1 VSDSTS
7 GRTLGGSSDL
17 SLGSSSGSSSGHA
30 CPSAQPD
37 MLEARVFGVV
47 APGAPH
53 PRVGYLAEPTP
64 LTPELLDLLGD
75 IKPTEVL
82 RIAAHCEESRCSHFD
97 GAHCT
102 LAKRLKEAL
111 APVTERLPPC
121 TIRSTCRWYA
131 EQGGEICLRCP
142 QIVTLN
148 AGSGDA
154 NLRAAA
160 APPRDARAG

>member
-1 VSDSTS
+1 M
-7 GRTLGGSSDL
+7 
-17 SLGSSSGSSSGHA
+17 A
-30 CPSAQPD
+30 
-37 MLEARVFGVV
+37 EARVFGVV

-53 PRVGYLAEPTP
+53 PRVGYLVQPTP

-82 RIAAHCEESRCSHFD
+82 RISARCEESRCSHFD

-160 APPRDARAG
+160 TPPNDLRAAATPPNDLRAAATAPMDLRAAAAAPKDLRAG